1 MREVRRDVRDKLLT
15 GLMQRQEEAKKT
27 GASIPRRYKYHTG
40 RAKHYIYQDVDEH
53 IVYFNSELYNGT
65 KCHSSAYCNTLAD

>member
-27 GASIPRRYKYHTG
+27 GASIPRRYQYNTA
-40 RAKHYIYQDVDEH
+40 RAKHYIWQNVKEH
-53 IVYFNSELYNGT
+53 TVAFNSVLYDGT
-65 KCHSSAYCNTLAD
+65 KCYSTAYCTTLAD